1 MDRVNG
7 AETLGR
13 RGRARGGDALRPDAG
28 AARPAAGAA
37 GADGRDR
44 PDARAHRAGED
55 AVLSRL
61 APDPHAARAWA
72 ELAADLTARARRGKA
87 VNLDP
92 AALIFDM
99 FLDLDRTA
107 ERLAVPAA

>member
-1 MDRVNG
+1 LPP
-7 AETLGR
+7 T
-13 RGRARGGDALRPDAG
+13 
-28 AARPAAGAA
+28 
-37 GADGRDR
+37 
-44 PDARAHRAGED
+44 
-55 AVLSRL
+55 SR
-61 APDPHAARAWA
+61 
-72 ELAADLTARARRGKA
+72 ARARRGKA